1 MGVLQGRMGADGGLA
16 YRADRGEIII
26 VDARLTELDVAGL
39 PKRYSK
45 ALSKVA
51 ARVAQRHFAEVPV
64 YRLDHNDFK
73 ESPGA
78 TGAQVGR
85 GTGRRGGSDDRLMTE
100 QQRNFA
106 RCCRRQMI

>member
-1 MGVLQGRMGADGGLA
+1 MCPAWACSKAVWVPTAGLPT
-16 YRADRGEIII
+16 ADRGEIII

-73 ESPGA
+73 ESLARLVLKSVEVRDGEVVA
-78 TGAQVGR
+78 TIG
-85 GTGRRGGSDDRLMTE
+85 L
-100 QQRNFA
+100 
-106 RCCRRQMI
+106 